1 MKRDNLVRLTRFKV
15 SEKRRQLEQLELMM
29 GEFARM
35 AAELDHQISN
45 EEKKAGITDITHFAY
60 PTFAKAARSRRD
72 NLTNSVQDLRTQIN
86 AAKLALEEAEACRC
100 FASGMAATSALL
112 LSTLSQGDRLVMSDS
127 NYPGTAELARK
138 MLTRLGVEV
147 VLADLSDQEVAAR
160 SITPGV
166 KLVWAETPA
175 NPTLRLTDIR
185 AVAELA
191 HSVGAEFAVDSTF
204 ASPVATRPL
213 KLGADYVVHSLTK
226 YCCGHGDAMGG
237 AVLGRRDA
245 LKSVETDGQ
254 IYMGGVISPFN
265 AWLINRGLATL
276 PMRMQAHQTNATHVA
291 KFLEGHPKVKKVL
304 YPGLSSHPQFDLAV
318 RQMDNYSGMV
328 SVQIDDGPGL
338 AERMMSDL
346 KIFHYAVSLGHHRS
360 LIYWLGTDDLMQ
372 SSYAL
377 EGRALDAY
385 RAFAG
390 DGVFRISVGLEDPE
404 DLCDD
409 LAQILG

>member
-1 MKRDNLVRLTRFKV
+1 MTRAVHSGESPDAATGASAPNIVMSSTFVIDEPISFSAQDKPDDAPYVYSRWDN
-15 SEKRRQLEQLELMM
+15 
-29 GEFARM
+29 
-35 AAELDHQISN
+35 
-45 EEKKAGITDITHFAY
+45 
-60 PTFAKAARSRRD
+60 PTVTV
-72 NLTNSVQDLRTQIN
+72 LQD
-86 AAKLALEEAEACRC
+86 KLAALEEAEACRC

-138 MLTRLGVEV
+138 TLTRLGVDV
-147 VLADLSDQEVAAR
+147 ILADLSDIEEAAR
-160 SITPGV
+160 AITAGV
-166 KLVWAETPA
+166 RLVWAETPA
-175 NPTLRLTDIR
+175 NPTLRLTDICG
-185 AVAELA
+185 VAELA

-237 AVLGRRDA
+237 AVLGRRDK
-245 LKSVETDGQ
+245 LRNVESDGQ

-276 PMRMQAHQTNATHVA
+276 PMRMQAHQANAIHVA
-291 KFLEGHPKVKKVL
+291 KYLEGHTKVKRVL

-318 RQMDNYSGMV
+318 RQMDNFSGMV
-328 SVQIDDGPGL
+328 SVQIDNGPGL

-360 LIYWLGTDDLMQ
+360 LIYWLGTDDLMK

-377 EGRALDAY
+377 EGQALDAY

>member
-1 MKRDNLVRLTRFKV
+1 MTRAVHSGESPDAATGASAPNIVMSSTFVIDEPISFSAQDKPDDAPYVYSRWDN
-15 SEKRRQLEQLELMM
+15 
-29 GEFARM
+29 
-35 AAELDHQISN
+35 
-45 EEKKAGITDITHFAY
+45 
-60 PTFAKAARSRRD
+60 PTVTV
-72 NLTNSVQDLRTQIN
+72 LQD
-86 AAKLALEEAEACRC
+86 KLAALEEAEACRC

-138 MLTRLGVEV
+138 TLTRLGVDV
-147 VLADLSDQEVAAR
+147 ILANLSDLEEAAR
-160 SITPGV
+160 AITAGV
-166 KLVWAETPA
+166 RLVWAETPA
-175 NPTLRLTDIR
+175 NPTLRLTDICG
-185 AVAELA
+185 VAELA

-237 AVLGRRDA
+237 AVLGRRDK
-245 LKSVETDGQ
+245 LRNVESDGQ

-276 PMRMQAHQTNATHVA
+276 PMRMQAHQANAIHVA
-291 KFLEGHPKVKKVL
+291 KYLEGHTKVKRVL
-304 YPGLSSHPQFDLAV
+304 YPGLSSHPQFHLAV
-318 RQMDNYSGMV
+318 RQMDNFSGMV
-328 SVQIDDGPGL
+328 SVQIDNGPGL

-360 LIYWLGTDDLMQ
+360 LIYWLGTDDLMK

-377 EGRALDAY
+377 EGQALDAY

>member
-1 MKRDNLVRLTRFKV
+1 MSNDNSPTRGFMTRAV
-15 SEKRRQLEQLELMM
+15 HS
-29 GEFARM
+29 GESPD
-35 AAELDHQISN
+35 AATGASAPNIVMSSTFVIDEPISFSAQDKPDDAPYVYSRWDN
-45 EEKKAGITDITHFAY
+45 
-60 PTFAKAARSRRD
+60 PTVTV
-72 NLTNSVQDLRTQIN
+72 LQD
-86 AAKLALEEAEACRC
+86 KLAALEEAEACRC

-138 MLTRLGVEV
+138 TLTRLGVDV
-147 VLADLSDQEVAAR
+147 ILADLSDLEAAAR
-160 SITPGV
+160 AITTGV
-166 KLVWAETPA
+166 RLVWAETPA

-185 AVAELA
+185 GVAELA

-204 ASPVATRPL
+204 AAPVATRPL
-213 KLGADYVVHSLTK
+213 LLGADYVVHSLTK

-237 AVLGRRDA
+237 AVLGRRDK
-245 LKSVETDGQ
+245 LKNVESDGQ

-276 PMRMQAHQTNATHVA
+276 PMRMQVHQTNATRVA
-291 KFLEGHPKVKKVL
+291 EFLEGHKKVKKVL

-328 SVQIDDGPGL
+328 SVQVEDGPVL
-338 AERMMSDL
+338 VERMMSDL

>member
-1 MKRDNLVRLTRFKV
+1 MAMGKDNSLTRGFMTRAVHSGESPDPTTGASAPNIVMSSTFVIDEPV
-15 SEKRRQLEQLELMM
+15 SFSAQDKPEDAPYVYSRW
-29 GEFARM
+29 
-35 AAELDHQISN
+35 DN
-45 EEKKAGITDITHFAY
+45 
-60 PTFAKAARSRRD
+60 PTVTV
-72 NLTNSVQDLRTQIN
+72 LQD
-86 AAKLALEEAEACRC
+86 KLAALEEAEACRC

-291 KFLEGHPKVKKVL
+291 TFLEGHPKVKKVL

>member
-1 MKRDNLVRLTRFKV
+1 MGKDNSLTRGFMTRAVHSGESPDPTTGASAPNIVMSSTFVIDEPV
-15 SEKRRQLEQLELMM
+15 SFSAQDKPEDAPYVYSRW
-29 GEFARM
+29 
-35 AAELDHQISN
+35 DN
-45 EEKKAGITDITHFAY
+45 
-60 PTFAKAARSRRD
+60 PTVTV
-72 NLTNSVQDLRTQIN
+72 LQD
-86 AAKLALEEAEACRC
+86 KLAALEEAEACRC

-138 MLTRLGVEV
+138 ILTRLGVEV

-291 KFLEGHPKVKKVL
+291 KFLEWHPKVKKVL

-328 SVQIDDGPGL
+328 SVQINDGPGL

-360 LIYWLGTDDLMQ
+360 LIYWLGTDDLMR

-377 EGRALDAY
+377 EGTALDAY

>member
-1 MKRDNLVRLTRFKV
+1 MSNDNSPTRGFMTRAV
-15 SEKRRQLEQLELMM
+15 HS
-29 GEFARM
+29 GESPDVATGASAPNIVMSSTFVID
-35 AAELDHQISN
+35 EPISFSAQDKPDDAPYVYSRWDN
-45 EEKKAGITDITHFAY
+45 
-60 PTFAKAARSRRD
+60 PTVTV
-72 NLTNSVQDLRTQIN
+72 LQD
-86 AAKLALEEAEACRC
+86 KLAALEEAEACRC

-138 MLTRLGVEV
+138 TLTRLGVDV
-147 VLADLSDQEVAAR
+147 ILADLSDLEAAAR
-160 SITPGV
+160 AITTGV
-166 KLVWAETPA
+166 RLVWAETPA

-185 AVAELA
+185 GVAELA

-204 ASPVATRPL
+204 ATPVATRPL
-213 KLGADYVVHSLTK
+213 LLGADYVVHSLTK

-237 AVLGRRDA
+237 AVLGRRDK
-245 LKSVETDGQ
+245 LKNVESDGQ

-276 PMRMQAHQTNATHVA
+276 PMRMQAHQTNATRVA
-291 KFLEGHPKVKKVL
+291 EFLEGHKKVKKVL

-328 SVQIDDGPGL
+328 SVQVEDGPGL
-338 AERMMSDL
+338 VERMMSDL

-390 DGVFRISVGLEDPE
+390 DGVFRISMGLEDPE

>member
-1 MKRDNLVRLTRFKV
+1 MGKDNSLTRGFMTRAVHSGESPDPTTGASAPNIVMSSTFVIDEPV
-15 SEKRRQLEQLELMM
+15 SFSAQDKPEDAPYVYSRW
-29 GEFARM
+29 
-35 AAELDHQISN
+35 DN
-45 EEKKAGITDITHFAY
+45 
-60 PTFAKAARSRRD
+60 PTVTV
-72 NLTNSVQDLRTQIN
+72 LQD
-86 AAKLALEEAEACRC
+86 KLAALEEAEACRC

-338 AERMMSDL
+338 AEHMMSDL

>member
-1 MKRDNLVRLTRFKV
+1 MTRAVHSGESPDAATGASAPNIVMSSTFVIDEPISFSAQDKPDDAPYVYSRWDN
-15 SEKRRQLEQLELMM
+15 
-29 GEFARM
+29 
-35 AAELDHQISN
+35 
-45 EEKKAGITDITHFAY
+45 
-60 PTFAKAARSRRD
+60 PTVTV
-72 NLTNSVQDLRTQIN
+72 LQD
-86 AAKLALEEAEACRC
+86 KLAALEEAEACRC

-138 MLTRLGVEV
+138 TLTRLGVDV
-147 VLADLSDQEVAAR
+147 ILADLSDLEAAAR
-160 SITPGV
+160 AITAGIR
-166 KLVWAETPA
+166 LVWAETPA

-185 AVAELA
+185 GVAELA

-237 AVLGRRDA
+237 AVLGRRDK
-245 LKSVETDGQ
+245 LRNVESDGQ

-276 PMRMQAHQTNATHVA
+276 PMRMQAHQTNAIHVA
-291 KFLEGHPKVKKVL
+291 KYLEGHTKVKRVL

-318 RQMDNYSGMV
+318 RQMENFSGMV
-328 SVQIDDGPGL
+328 SVQIDDGPDL

-360 LIYWLGTDDLMQ
+360 LIYWLGTDDLMK

-377 EGRALDAY
+377 EGQALDAY

>member
-1 MKRDNLVRLTRFKV
+1 MTRAVHSGESPDAATGASAPNIVMSSTFVIDEPISFSAQDKPDDAPYVYSRWDN
-15 SEKRRQLEQLELMM
+15 
-29 GEFARM
+29 
-35 AAELDHQISN
+35 
-45 EEKKAGITDITHFAY
+45 
-60 PTFAKAARSRRD
+60 PTVTV
-72 NLTNSVQDLRTQIN
+72 LQD
-86 AAKLALEEAEACRC
+86 KLAALEEAEACRC

-138 MLTRLGVEV
+138 TLTRLGVDV
-147 VLADLSDQEVAAR
+147 ILADLSDLEEAAR
-160 SITPGV
+160 AITAGV
-166 KLVWAETPA
+166 RLVWAETPA
-175 NPTLRLTDIR
+175 NPTLRLTDICG
-185 AVAELA
+185 VAELA

-237 AVLGRRDA
+237 AVLGRRDK
-245 LKSVETDGQ
+245 LRNVESDGQ

-276 PMRMQAHQTNATHVA
+276 PMRMQAHQTNAIHVA
-291 KFLEGHPKVKKVL
+291 KYLEGHTKVKKVL

-318 RQMDNYSGMV
+318 RQMDNFSGMV
-328 SVQIDDGPGL
+328 SVQIDNGPGL

-360 LIYWLGTDDLMQ
+360 LIYWLGTDDLMK

-377 EGRALDAY
+377 EGQALDAY

>member
-1 MKRDNLVRLTRFKV
+1 MGKDNSLTRGFMTRAVHSGESPDPTTGASAPNIVMSSTFVIDEPV
-15 SEKRRQLEQLELMM
+15 SFSAQDKPEDAPYVYSRW
-29 GEFARM
+29 
-35 AAELDHQISN
+35 DN
-45 EEKKAGITDITHFAY
+45 
-60 PTFAKAARSRRD
+60 PTVTV
-72 NLTNSVQDLRTQIN
+72 LQD
-86 AAKLALEEAEACRC
+86 KLAALEEAEACRC

-147 VLADLSDQEVAAR
+147 VLADLSDQEVAVR